1 MSSWVYWPQ
10 ILPQRWSVTT
20 IPSLARPIFVRALL
34 LRLTHH
40 FFFRGRDPKMITIIV
55 WHFEILCLNT
65 GPIWQFFKWHFFRV
79 LNFWA
84 WSRRHLHY
92 IIYIYYSPPSL
103 CLEKSPKFL
112 LWFWGG
118 SPLKPSFSWASS
130 SLSELDRPI
139 LSSPG
144 LAVLEPNGDNQ
155 LPLHYPQPQGA
166 AAPSNIIAA

>member
-34 LRLTHH
+34 LSLTHH
-40 FFFRGRDPKMITIIV
+40 FFFRGRAPKMITIVV

-92 IIYIYYSPPSL
+92 IICYVWKNLQNFFFDFGGVPPWSLLSPGPAPPSASWTGL
-103 CLEKSPKFL
+103 FSAARVLPCSSLMGIINSHCITRSPK
-112 LWFWGG
+112 G
-118 SPLKPSFSWASS
+118 P
-130 SLSELDRPI
+130 
-139 LSSPG
+139 
-144 LAVLEPNGDNQ
+144 
-155 LPLHYPQPQGA
+155 LPLL
-166 AAPSNIIAA
+166 I